1 MIAVIE
7 LAIENK
13 TTNKE
18 SIKMLYENLTE
29 KEEKPEQAEVEHL
42 PKISHFSLPA
52 PDVNKFDALM
62 EGAVY
67 G

>member
-18 SIKMLYENLTE
+18 SVKMLCENLTE
-29 KEEKPEQAEVEHL
+29 KEEKQ
-42 PKISHFSLPA
+42 
-52 PDVNKFDALM
+52 
-62 EGAVY
+62 G
-67 G
+67 